1 MLGRTQTKANAWA
14 QRRPDQVVPVHFVGK
29 DLVGPRVT
37 LKRGTFWETQDK
49 RPIRLWGEAYGVVDA
64 ETRPFH
70 ELPFPTFFPPP
81 STAEI
86 RWVSFMG
93 HRTQPPAF
101 LPLSRRASAGSLL
114 S

>member
-70 ELPFPTFFPPP
+70 ELPFVTTVVAPCAEVANEIVTRGMDA
-81 STAEI
+81 TA
-86 RWVSFMG
+86 
-93 HRTQPPAF
+93 A
-101 LPLSRRASAGSLL
+101 RAYIESWLEKNAS
-114 S
+114 